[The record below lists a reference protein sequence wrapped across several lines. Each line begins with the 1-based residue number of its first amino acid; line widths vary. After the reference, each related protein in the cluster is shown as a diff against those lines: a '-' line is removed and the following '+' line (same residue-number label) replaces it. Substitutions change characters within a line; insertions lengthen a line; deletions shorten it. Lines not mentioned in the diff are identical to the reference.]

1 MIGLVKPLVHI
12 MTAAVLL
19 GTLGYLC
26 AIFLTITAG
35 HGALLAMKGQR
46 VTKYLI
52 NLVVFAVMRG
62 ILHYAE
68 QYCNHFIA
76 FKLLAIIRH
85 QVFAVLR
92 KLCPAKL
99 DGREKGN
106 LISIIT
112 TDIEL
117 LEVFYAHTISPIM
130 IANFNFIDHG
140 CIYRK
145 ISCLCRNLCS
155 LFLSSGRLRDPIK
168 KWKKGGQKEWNS
180 EADSEN

>member
-1 MIGLVKPLVHI
+1 MENTTKQRRSSIKIMGKMIGLVKPLAHI

-35 HGALLAMKGQR
+35 HGVLLAMKGQR

-52 NLVVFAVMRG
+52 ILVVLAVMRG

-117 LEVFYAHTISPIM
+117 LEVPKRANTGKFRGYAFDKMKNGKKYKVLKVNRKFYDKYCKMTQES
-130 IANFNFIDHG
+130 
-140 CIYRK
+140 
-145 ISCLCRNLCS
+145 
-155 LFLSSGRLRDPIK
+155 K
-168 KWKKGGQKEWNS
+168 K
-180 EADSEN
+180 